1 MGNSKAAW
9 ALITALLALAVL
21 VGAAAAARLMS
32 EVGLIEAVP
41 AVPLALVL
49 ALVSVLLARRVRF
62 DQQRALAR
70 MPGAGL
76 AAVARGL
83 GTLALIV
90 AVTAA
95 LSLAVFAV
103 LSLALNRGCQSCRYN
118 PGLRVRDRQ
127 QPARSPASPGV

>member
-21 VGAAAAARLMS
+21 VGAAAAARLMN

-90 AVTAA
+90 ALTAA
-95 LSLAVFAV
+95 LALTVFAV
-103 LSLALNRGCQSCRYN
+103 LSLALN
-118 PGLRVRDRQ
+118 
-127 QPARSPASPGV
+127 

>member
-1 MGNSKAAW
+1 MRNPKAAW

-21 VGAAAAARLMS
+21 AGAAAAARLMS
-32 EVGLIEAVP
+32 QVGLIEAVP

-76 AAVARGL
+76 AAVARGV

-90 AVTAA
+90 ALTAA

-103 LSLALNRGCQSCRYN
+103 LSLALN
-118 PGLRVRDRQ
+118 
-127 QPARSPASPGV
+127 

>member
-21 VGAAAAARLMS
+21 AGAAAAARLMS

-70 MPGAGL
+70 LPGAGL

-90 AVTAA
+90 ALTAA
-95 LSLAVFAV
+95 LALAVFAV
-103 LSLALNRGCQSCRYN
+103 LSLALN
-118 PGLRVRDRQ
+118 
-127 QPARSPASPGV
+127 

>member
-1 MGNSKAAW
+1 MGNPKAAW
-9 ALITALLALAVL
+9 ALITALLALGVL

-62 DQQRALAR
+62 DQQRALR
-70 MPGAGL
+70 RTPGAGL
-76 AAVARGL
+76 AALARGL

-103 LSLALNRGCQSCRYN
+103 LSLALN
-118 PGLRVRDRQ
+118 
-127 QPARSPASPGV
+127 

>member
-1 MGNSKAAW
+1 MRNPKAAW

-90 AVTAA
+90 ALTAA
-95 LSLAVFAV
+95 LALAVFAV
-103 LSLALNRGCQSCRYN
+103 LSLALN
-118 PGLRVRDRQ
+118 
-127 QPARSPASPGV
+127 

>member
-1 MGNSKAAW
+1 MGNPKAAW
-9 ALITALLALAVL
+9 ALVTALLALGVL

-32 EVGLIEAVP
+32 AVGLIEAVP

-49 ALVSVLLARRVRF
+49 ALVSVSLARRVRF
-62 DQQRALAR
+62 DQQRALR
-70 MPGAGL
+70 RLPGAGL

-103 LSLALNRGCQSCRYN
+103 LSLALN
-118 PGLRVRDRQ
+118 
-127 QPARSPASPGV
+127 

>member
-1 MGNSKAAW
+1 MGSPRAAW
-9 ALITALLALAVL
+9 ALITALLALGVL
-21 VGAAAAARLMS
+21 GGAAAAARLMN

-62 DQQRALAR
+62 DQQRALRRA
-70 MPGAGL
+70 PGAGL

-103 LSLALNRGCQSCRYN
+103 LSLALN
-118 PGLRVRDRQ
+118 
-127 QPARSPASPGV
+127 

>member
-1 MGNSKAAW
+1 MGNTKAAW
-9 ALITALLALAVL
+9 ALITALLALGVL

-32 EVGLIEAVP
+32 QVGLIEAIP

-49 ALVSVLLARRVRF
+49 ALVSVSLGRRVRF

-90 AVTAA
+90 ALTAA
-95 LSLAVFAV
+95 LALAVFAV
-103 LSLALNRGCQSCRYN
+103 LSLALN
-118 PGLRVRDRQ
+118 
-127 QPARSPASPGV
+127 

>member
-1 MGNSKAAW
+1 MGNPKAAW

-21 VGAAAAARLMS
+21 VGAAAAARLMTQ
-32 EVGLIEAVP
+32 VGLIEAVP

-49 ALVSVLLARRVRF
+49 ALVSVMLARRVRF

-76 AAVARGL
+76 AAAARGL

-90 AVTAA
+90 ALTAA
-95 LSLAVFAV
+95 LALAVFAV
-103 LSLALNRGCQSCRYN
+103 LSLAL
-118 PGLRVRDRQ
+118 D
-127 QPARSPASPGV
+127 

>member
-1 MGNSKAAW
+1 MGNPKAAW

-21 VGAAAAARLMS
+21 AGAAAAARLMS
-32 EVGLIEAVP
+32 QVGLIEAVP

-70 MPGAGL
+70 VPGAGL

-90 AVTAA
+90 ALTAA
-95 LSLAVFAV
+95 LALAVFAV
-103 LSLALNRGCQSCRYN
+103 LSLALN
-118 PGLRVRDRQ
+118 
-127 QPARSPASPGV
+127 

>member
-76 AAVARGL
+76 A
-83 GTLALIV
+83 LIV
-90 AVTAA
+90 ALTAA
-95 LSLAVFAV
+95 LALAVFAV
-103 LSLALNRGCQSCRYN
+103 LSLALN
-118 PGLRVRDRQ
+118 
-127 QPARSPASPGV
+127 

>member
-70 MPGAGL
+70 VPGAGL

-90 AVTAA
+90 ALTAA
-95 LSLAVFAV
+95 LALGVFAV
-103 LSLALNRGCQSCRYN
+103 LSLALN
-118 PGLRVRDRQ
+118 
-127 QPARSPASPGV
+127 

>member
-90 AVTAA
+90 ALTAA
-95 LSLAVFAV
+95 LALGVFAV
-103 LSLALNRGCQSCRYN
+103 LSLALN
-118 PGLRVRDRQ
+118 
-127 QPARSPASPGV
+127 

>member
-1 MGNSKAAW
+1 MGNPKAAW
-9 ALITALLALAVL
+9 ALITALLALGVL

-49 ALVSVLLARRVRF
+49 ALVSVSLARRVRF
-62 DQQRALAR
+62 DQQRALR
-70 MPGAGL
+70 RTPGAGL

-103 LSLALNRGCQSCRYN
+103 LSLALN
-118 PGLRVRDRQ
+118 
-127 QPARSPASPGV
+127 

>member
-21 VGAAAAARLMS
+21 VGAAAAARLMN

-62 DQQRALAR
+62 DQQRALKR

-76 AAVARGL
+76 AVVARGL

-90 AVTAA
+90 ALTAA
-95 LSLAVFAV
+95 LALAVFAV
-103 LSLALNRGCQSCRYN
+103 LSLALN
-118 PGLRVRDRQ
+118 
-127 QPARSPASPGV
+127 